1 MELITTDMM
10 GPLKKT
16 AKGFLYIMVVCDH
29 YTKWVEAYAL
39 RNLTANEAAQRLA
52 QFIFRYGIPET
63 ILSDQGTNFQSQ
75 VLVELWDLLDIRRA
89 RTSPMHPQTDGLSER
104 FNQTLRKMLSA
115 FVSAKQNDWDQY
127 LSPLCFA
134 YNTAVVRRSN
144 SCLDESQNY
153 HWIWLYHQLMLTYVS
168 IPKNTPLRFKSHFDK
183 PM

>member
-115 FVSAKQNDWDQY
+115 FVSV
-127 LSPLCFA
+127 PI
-134 YNTAVVRRSN
+134 AVVFRLQYCSPFNN
-144 SCLDESQNY
+144 SLHAVRTNVRAQAK
-153 HWIWLYHQLMLTYVS
+153 TTTG
-168 IPKNTPLRFKSHFDK
+168 PRFAVN
-183 PM
+183 